1 MLERFLRVSRRAVFG
16 AAVAGALTVGAAG
29 ATTFHRL
36 AVTQTTGS
44 EGATTYLQTGASSSA
59 LQGEVGS
66 SSANT
71 SIKIPFG
78 LLGEYD
84 ASGNTFGIGT
94 LGISTTGYGVAA
106 ESFGGSPSLIALA
119 GGTTAAINAVSS
131 AASNGYPF
139 ESDADNGA
147 DGADI
152 YSAGGTGIFVSTK
165 DSTGNDSSQ
174 GIDVMNES
182 LYSSAIAANN
192 FQASPPPELDAGGG
206 VYTSAIG
213 PGVFARSSYDPP
225 LSGEMD
231 CGIYNDSRGADNGLE
246 GQTCAGLYLVQS
258 TTAGWP
264 ILIYNSSSQTYPFYV
279 DADGNVT
286 ISGSLTQNASA
297 KQRTVGT
304 DELAYTAK
312 QTENTIED
320 FGTAQLRN
328 GGADVPLQADFRATM
343 NLSKPYMVFLT
354 PHGDNRGLYVASTSP
369 QGFSIR
375 ESQGGRSTLA
385 FDYRIVARP
394 AGAES
399 ARLPREAHLARSAPH
414 RVLGTPMSLAA
425 MHTWELNRPQSH
437 PKAHNPRRHAPTSL
451 WSIPRR

>member
-1 MLERFLRVSRRAVFG
+1 MLDRFSRVSRRAAFG
-16 AAVAGALTVGAAG
+16 VAVAATLTVGAAG
-29 ATTFHRL
+29 AATFHRL

-84 ASGNTFGIGT
+84 PSGNTFGIGT
-94 LGISTTGYGVAA
+94 LGISSTGYGVAA
-106 ESFGGSPSLIALA
+106 ESFGGSPSLISLA
-119 GGTTAAINAVSS
+119 GGTGAAINAVSS
-131 AASNGYPF
+131 ASSNGYPF
-139 ESDADNGA
+139 ESDAENTA

-152 YSAGGTGIFVSTK
+152 YAANGTAVYASASDPTE
-165 DSTGNDSSQ
+165 NDSGQ
-174 GIDVMNES
+174 GVYAQNES
-182 LYSSAIAANN
+182 INASAVAANN
-192 FQASPPPELDAGGG
+192 YQASPPPEIDYGGG
-206 VYTSAIG
+206 VYSSAVG
-213 PGVFARSSYDPP
+213 PGVFAESSYDPA

-231 CGIYNDSRGADNGLE
+231 CDAYNDSRGAENGLG
-246 GQTCAGLYLVQS
+246 GQICAGLYLVQS
-258 TTAGWP
+258 TTSGWP
-264 ILIYNSSSQTYPFYV
+264 ILVYNSSTQSYPFYV
-279 DADGNVT
+279 DADGNLT
-286 ISGSLTQNASA
+286 LAGSLTESSAA
-297 KQRTVGT
+297 KQRTAGT

-399 ARLPREAHLARSAPH
+399 ARLPRETHLAGPVPR
-414 RVLGTPMSLAA
+414 RVIGHPMSLAA
-425 MHTWELNRPQSH
+425 LRTWERNRPQSH
-437 PKAHNPRRHAPTSL
+437 RKAHNPRRHAPASL
-451 WSIPRR
+451 LTIPRR